1 MSAQGGSA
9 SGGKKIFLGTLVLV
23 FALTLSACGKKASE
37 SQGTGNKTGVIEGT
51 GSGVINSVR
60 EAMGLG
66 KKMECVYTTKIGDQ
80 EIKATTQVDG
90 KNFKS
95 TSEVNGKKT
104 YSLMKDDVMYSWGE
118 GVPVAT
124 KLALSCIQEIEKNM
138 PKVEGGAPKPTDITT
153 PEKSFEDATNVSCNP
168 SASVDLSVPSDIQFQ
183 DTCETMKGISEKIK
197 NIKIPSGAN
206 IPANIPNVPG
216 Q

>member
-1 MSAQGGSA
+1 M
-9 SGGKKIFLGTLVLV
+9 KKIFLGTLVLV
-23 FALTLSACGKKASE
+23 FALTLSACGKKTQE
-37 SQGTGNKTGVIEGT
+37 GQGTENKTGIIEGT
-51 GSGVINSVR
+51 GSGVINSIKD
-60 EAMGLG
+60 AMGLG
-66 KKMECVYTTKIGDQ
+66 KKMECVYITKIGDQ

-95 TSEVNGKKT
+95 ISEINGKKM

-124 KLALSCIQEIEKNM
+124 KIATSCIQEVEKNM
-138 PKVEGGAPKPTDITT
+138 PKTTEGEAPKTADIPT

-183 DTCETMKGISEKIK
+183 DMCETIKGFSEKMK
-197 NIKIPSGAN
+197 NIKIPEGVN
-206 IPANIPNVPG
+206 VPANIPNIPAA